1 MLKRDRSALLIG
13 GVLLFSTGQAIAQPL
28 RPIPIW
34 SAKEMQQA
42 CDQALESA
50 KLAAQEIRNTKIKN
64 DLVATLLAFDQLG
77 AVAQDAASVA
87 SLMMSTSPDASLR
100 SQASDCTKRWNAYA
114 TELYQDRSLFDTL
127 NLQGGDSIDRKLQA
141 DLKRRFESS
150 GVQLDQ
156 EAQMRLRAIR
166 KEMTELSL
174 EFEKVLRDNTT
185 TLAFTAEEARG
196 VPLQVLEKAKKDA
209 QGRYLLGFSYPEYQP
224 FMDNAHDDAA
234 KKRYYIAFTNRGGDR
249 NIEILARL
257 VELRESLAQLLG
269 HRSYPAMITS
279 ERMVERPERVLSFL
293 KEVQQAAEPR
303 EAQELE
309 EIRLYMRAKGAQE
322 NLSRWNVSYWQEQ
335 LRKERY
341 QIDQEQIRAY
351 FPTQTSI
358 AFSLDVASR
367 LYDVDFRPV
376 KLPTWHKSVSVWE
389 VRSKAPAETDE
400 PLGLIYLDLFP
411 RPGKFTHAAAFP
423 TRGVSRALQR
433 KPISVMVANFNE
445 SGLTYGELRTLL
457 HEFGHVLHGVLS
469 DTRYLSHAGTS
480 VERDFVEAPSQMF
493 EAWAQSY
500 ESLKLLSDRCSP
512 SCKPITQELVDRLE
526 ASRRFGQGIR
536 FNTQRLYAAFD
547 MQLHTVEPGRAP
559 DPMETWK
566 SLQLKTALGYVE
578 GTKFPSAFGHIAGG
592 YAVGYYGYLWAE
604 VIAWDMR
611 TAFDKNLMNTRVG
624 RRYRDTILSR
634 GSERKAADMVQDFLG
649 RSPSTEAFYRELN
662 SR

>member
-87 SLMMSTSPDASLR
+87 SLMMNTSPDASLR

-269 HRSYPAMITS
+269 HRSYP
-279 ERMVERPERVLSFL
+279 
-293 KEVQQAAEPR
+293 
-303 EAQELE
+303 
-309 EIRLYMRAKGAQE
+309 
-322 NLSRWNVSYWQEQ
+322 
-335 LRKERY
+335 
-341 QIDQEQIRAY
+341 
-351 FPTQTSI
+351 
-358 AFSLDVASR
+358 
-367 LYDVDFRPV
+367 
-376 KLPTWHKSVSVWE
+376 
-389 VRSKAPAETDE
+389 
-400 PLGLIYLDLFP
+400 
-411 RPGKFTHAAAFP
+411 
-423 TRGVSRALQR
+423 
-433 KPISVMVANFNE
+433 
-445 SGLTYGELRTLL
+445 
-457 HEFGHVLHGVLS
+457 
-469 DTRYLSHAGTS
+469 
-480 VERDFVEAPSQMF
+480 
-493 EAWAQSY
+493 
-500 ESLKLLSDRCSP
+500 
-512 SCKPITQELVDRLE
+512 
-526 ASRRFGQGIR
+526 
-536 FNTQRLYAAFD
+536 
-547 MQLHTVEPGRAP
+547 
-559 DPMETWK
+559 
-566 SLQLKTALGYVE
+566 
-578 GTKFPSAFGHIAGG
+578 
-592 YAVGYYGYLWAE
+592 
-604 VIAWDMR
+604 
-611 TAFDKNLMNTRVG
+611 
-624 RRYRDTILSR
+624 
-634 GSERKAADMVQDFLG
+634 
-649 RSPSTEAFYRELN
+649 
-662 SR
+662 